1 MSLHRLHCF
10 SLLPE
15 GIETAS
21 GVSLTL
27 ASDYTVDGVA
37 VPERCFE
44 FCSLTDVRRRA
55 TDSPD
60 PDATIR
66 PDENWSMFLTCV
78 QLSQSLCESGNFY
91 QTDAV
96 GDRRHCRFDEEC
108 FVDDSFVCNASWPI
122 CQVAESSTASAE
134 ASTTTEST
142 HENSTETSVSE
153 ASHLPTG
160 PPTDGPQTA
169 SRTVASEMAKAVEA
183 AAHECLASGSTDQDT
198 WKGANQSALV
208 RILKRSVA
216 QTPLMIASPAER
228 ALKKALDVALL
239 MGFSEDQLKQAFTRA
254 GDDGNPLFCAKVSA
268 CDGCSLQQCAT
279 GDFYVENALC
289 EMSEDEDTWPGTRF
303 SCNVSCAHEQVE
315 ADEEKLAPDVFC
327 RSLCAKKAVVHCSA
341 LLDED
346 CKSDRFYT
354 ETRQGFVLC
363 AWDEDERNCG
373 IGRQVQPFAPRTPMH
388 AWATSPPPR
397 CAWPTAAAPRRIA
410 RRRAPMHEH
419 CDGKCR
425 PYRPNIVMILAN
437 SMGFN
442 DFFDSTDLTA
452 SAWPYVTSIL
462 PESIRLNSSYAE
474 VASAPSRASFLTGR
488 WQQHLLPA
496 ETPSLS
502 VEQAFGSKGWSPL
515 GVSHHRQLGST
526 AGAFSQGAERTVAQ
540 KLNAAGYKS
549 YAIGKWQAG
558 GVSWN
563 MTPSGRGFARFF
575 GSYDDASDY
584 VNHCD
589 VNGHYDLHYEETEP
603 FEANSTWQFTRPY
616 HYYPSGPEM
625 VGKHANTIFQE
636 KAQQFIHEHQA
647 RYGID
652 GTPMFLY
659 FAPMSFQEPLQAPK
673 WTAENCTVAGGFS
686 SAPNAN
692 RQTLC
697 RMAIALDKTIEQIAD
712 SLAGA
717 SREWVMII
725 ASDSGGS
732 AARKGSGG
740 SNWPLRGSKGEVW
753 EGGMRTWGWD
763 KGHTYS
769 GLVHL
774 VDWHTM
780 ILHLAHASGL
790 RPAMPEDPDGLQF
803 WEELLT
809 NTPSPRREFISNV
822 TGFAAL
828 RSGDYKLVKAPDGGK
843 SPWTGENQGFRHS
856 PDEGRKDQGE

>member
-1 MSLHRLHCF
+1 MQRQLAD
-10 SLLPE
+10 LP
-15 GIETAS
+15 S
-21 GVSLTL
+21 
-27 ASDYTVDGVA
+27 
-37 VPERCFE
+37 
-44 FCSLTDVRRRA
+44 
-55 TDSPD
+55 
-60 PDATIR
+60 
-66 PDENWSMFLTCV
+66 
-78 QLSQSLCESGNFY
+78 
-91 QTDAV
+91 
-96 GDRRHCRFDEEC
+96 
-108 FVDDSFVCNASWPI
+108 
-122 CQVAESSTASAE
+122 AEAKPAE

-183 AAHECLASGSTDQDT
+183 AAHECLASGSTDQ
-198 WKGANQSALV
+198 ALV

-254 GDDGNPLFCAKVSA
+254 GVALPSDDGNPLFCASLCSKKKVSA

-289 EMSEDEDTWPGTRF
+289 EMSEDEDRCIQGTRF

-373 IGRQVQPFAPRTPMH
+373 IGRQVQPCRQLDSCETTSSSTEGIRNSTTP
-388 AWATSPPPR
+388 TT
-397 CAWPTAAAPRRIA
+397 TAAKTISSDSNA
-410 RRRAPMHEH
+410 RLGDFASAQMRLAHGGCPTEDCQEEVNSAK
-419 CDGKCR
+419 CDSSEWKLTGKCR
-425 PYRPNIVMILAN
+425 CHCKKYRPNIVMILAN

-540 KLNAAGYKS
+540 KLNAAGYK
-549 YAIGKWQAG
+549 
-558 GVSWN
+558 
-563 MTPSGRGFARFF
+563 
-575 GSYDDASDY
+575 
-584 VNHCD
+584 
-589 VNGHYDLHYEETEP
+589 L
-603 FEANSTWQFTRPY
+603 Y
-616 HYYPSGPEM
+616 H
-625 VGKHANTIFQE
+625 
-636 KAQQFIHEHQA
+636 
-647 RYGID
+647 
-652 GTPMFLY
+652 
-659 FAPMSFQEPLQAPK
+659 
-673 WTAENCTVAGGFS
+673 
-686 SAPNAN
+686 
-692 RQTLC
+692 
-697 RMAIALDKTIEQIAD
+697 
-712 SLAGA
+712 
-717 SREWVMII
+717 
-725 ASDSGGS
+725 
-732 AARKGSGG
+732 
-740 SNWPLRGSKGEVW
+740 
-753 EGGMRTWGWD
+753 
-763 KGHTYS
+763 
-769 GLVHL
+769 
-774 VDWHTM
+774 
-780 ILHLAHASGL
+780 
-790 RPAMPEDPDGLQF
+790 
-803 WEELLT
+803 
-809 NTPSPRREFISNV
+809 
-822 TGFAAL
+822 
-828 RSGDYKLVKAPDGGK
+828 
-843 SPWTGENQGFRHS
+843 
-856 PDEGRKDQGE
+856 

>member
-1 MSLHRLHCF
+1 
-10 SLLPE
+10 
-15 GIETAS
+15 
-21 GVSLTL
+21 
-27 ASDYTVDGVA
+27 
-37 VPERCFE
+37 
-44 FCSLTDVRRRA
+44 
-55 TDSPD
+55 
-60 PDATIR
+60 
-66 PDENWSMFLTCV
+66 
-78 QLSQSLCESGNFY
+78 
-91 QTDAV
+91 
-96 GDRRHCRFDEEC
+96 
-108 FVDDSFVCNASWPI
+108 
-122 CQVAESSTASAE
+122 
-134 ASTTTEST
+134 
-142 HENSTETSVSE
+142 
-153 ASHLPTG
+153 
-160 PPTDGPQTA
+160 
-169 SRTVASEMAKAVEA
+169 
-183 AAHECLASGSTDQDT
+183 
-198 WKGANQSALV
+198 
-208 RILKRSVA
+208 
-216 QTPLMIASPAER
+216 
-228 ALKKALDVALL
+228 
-239 MGFSEDQLKQAFTRA
+239 
-254 GDDGNPLFCAKVSA
+254 
-268 CDGCSLQQCAT
+268 
-279 GDFYVENALC
+279 
-289 EMSEDEDTWPGTRF
+289 
-303 SCNVSCAHEQVE
+303 
-315 ADEEKLAPDVFC
+315 
-327 RSLCAKKAVVHCSA
+327 
-341 LLDED
+341 
-346 CKSDRFYT
+346 
-354 ETRQGFVLC
+354 
-363 AWDEDERNCG
+363 
-373 IGRQVQPFAPRTPMH
+373 
-388 AWATSPPPR
+388 
-397 CAWPTAAAPRRIA
+397 
-410 RRRAPMHEH
+410 
-419 CDGKCR
+419 
-425 PYRPNIVMILAN
+425 
-437 SMGFN
+437 
-442 DFFDSTDLTA
+442 
-452 SAWPYVTSIL
+452 
-462 PESIRLNSSYAE
+462 
-474 VASAPSRASFLTGR
+474 
-488 WQQHLLPA
+488 
-496 ETPSLS
+496 
-502 VEQAFGSKGWSPL
+502 
-515 GVSHHRQLGST
+515 
-526 AGAFSQGAERTVAQ
+526 
-540 KLNAAGYKS
+540 
-549 YAIGKWQAG
+549 
-558 GVSWN
+558 

-753 EGGMRTWGWD
+753 EGGMRTKALVTGSFVELRNAQS

-843 SPWTGENQGFRHS
+843 SPWTGENQGFRWPVRDIENNEYLSVFDVNPSGSKWTKAEHWKLYNIRS
-856 PDEGRKDQGE
+856 DPGEEVDLAQSFPEEVKRLEERYQSLLEQGRKSSGNDMLKCAEGACADIAGKAVDVMRAHAKDVQLNHCRIQEPAYPWWDEALELAARPFDSDVTGLTGTGLD